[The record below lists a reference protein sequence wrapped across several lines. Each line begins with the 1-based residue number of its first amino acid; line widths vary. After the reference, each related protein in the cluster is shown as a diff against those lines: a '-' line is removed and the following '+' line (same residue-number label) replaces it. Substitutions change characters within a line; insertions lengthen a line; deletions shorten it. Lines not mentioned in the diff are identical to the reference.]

1 MRNEIPI
8 NATGTIEKFM
18 SDFNETKEQAI
29 QRWQAL
35 ARLPLPGIIRPLIKE
50 GKNEYFNR
58 NDDWS

>member
-18 SDFNETKEQAI
+18 SNFNETKEQAI

-35 ARLPLPGIIRPLIKE
+35 ARLPLPEIIRPLIKDRDE
-50 GKNEYFNR
+50 IPTKI
-58 NDDWS
+58 